1 MSAGAA
7 TTVVGIGDIA
17 LYLPS
22 LEIDMSALIRRRIKE
37 NPLLRTALKRAFEY
51 TQQKKVRFPAWW
63 EDCVTMAAQAALRLL
78 TRGTLSLA
86 DLRYLAVGTETAVD
100 HSKPVSAYV
109 EGMLQEAGC
118 PVPEGISTFQ
128 VQHACAGGMISLLAV
143 LALLTVSNRPA
154 ESGVVVC
161 SDIARYDA
169 ASTAEIT
176 QGAGAVAMSA
186 CADPQLLEI
195 DVATAGYSSSDVD
208 DFFRPLGSETARVKG
223 GYSVRCYKHAVGQ
236 ALLDHCRRAG
246 REPGEALAG
255 ADAFALHSPFMTLPV
270 EAMTELVSR
279 HLGLDD
285 AASRAFLAER
295 DLEAAVEP
303 VALIGNIYSGALF
316 LGLASV
322 LFRRYQKL
330 GDDIVGRQ
338 VLLLSYGSGNTALVV
353 AGRVAA
359 GAPDVIRSWT
369 LDKVLDHSVPATF
382 DQYDRWIGS
391 RDEASGPDGGGAGAG
406 AEGDGGAVPGGRFF
420 LRGVR
425 EDGYRLYDYQRA
437 PRSR

>member
-1 MSAGAA
+1 MIAA
-7 TTVVGIGDIA
+7 ARTVVGIGDIA

-22 LEIDMSALIRRRIKE
+22 LEIDMSALIRRRIRE
-37 NPLLRTALKRAFEY
+37 NPLLRMALKRAFEY

-63 EDCVTMAAQAALRLL
+63 EDCATMAAQAALRLL

-86 DLRYLAVGTETAVD
+86 DLRYLAVGTETTVD

-109 EGMLQEAGC
+109 EGMLQDAGC

-128 VQHACAGGMISLLAV
+128 IQHACAGGMISLLAV
-143 LALLTVSNRPA
+143 LALLAVTNRPA

-169 ASTAEIT
+169 ASTAELT

-186 CADPQLLEI
+186 CVDPPLLEI

-208 DFFRPLGSETARVKG
+208 DFFRPLGSDTARVKG
-223 GYSVRCYKHAVGQ
+223 GYSLRCYKQAVNQ

-246 REPGEALAG
+246 REPGEVLAG
-255 ADAFALHSPFMTLPV
+255 TDAFALHSPFMTLPV
-270 EAMTELVSR
+270 EAMSELVTR

-285 AASRAFLAER
+285 AASRAFLAKR
-295 DLEAAVEP
+295 DLDAAVEP

-316 LGLASV
+316 LALASV
-322 LFRRYQKL
+322 LYRRYRRL

-338 VLLLSYGSGNTALVV
+338 VLLFSYGSGNTAVVV

-359 GAPDVIRSWT
+359 GAPDVIRSWA
-369 LDKVLDHSVPATF
+369 LDEVLDHTVPATF
-382 DQYDRWIGS
+382 GQYDRWIGS
-391 RDEASGPDGGGAGAG
+391 RDGALAPPAG
-406 AEGDGGAVPGGRFF
+406 AEPAAGAVSAAGAVPADRFY
-420 LRGVR
+420 LRGIR
-425 EDGYRLYDYQRA
+425 EDGYRLYDYQRE
-437 PRSR
+437 PRSP

>member
-369 LDKVLDHSVPATF
+369 LDKVLDHSAPATF

-391 RDEASGPDGGGAGAG
+391 RDEAPGPDGGGAGAG

-425 EDGYRLYDYQRA
+425 EDGYRLYDYRRA

>member
-1 MSAGAA
+1 MSAAA
-7 TTVVGIGDIA
+7 TTAVGIGDIA

-22 LEIDMSALIRRRIKE
+22 LQIDMGALIRRRIEE
-37 NPLLRTALKRAFEY
+37 NPLLRMALKRAFEY

-63 EDCVTMAAQAALRLL
+63 EDCATMAAQAALRLL

-86 DLRYLAVGTETAVD
+86 DLRYLAVGTETTVD
-100 HSKPVSAYV
+100 HSKPVAAYV

-118 PVPEGISTFQ
+118 AVPEGISTFQ
-128 VQHACAGGMISLLAV
+128 IQHACAGGMISLLAV
-143 LALLTVSNRPA
+143 LALLALTNRPA

-169 ASTAEIT
+169 ASTAELT

-186 CADPQLLEI
+186 CVDPKLLEI

-208 DFFRPLGSETARVKG
+208 DFFRPLGSDTARVKG
-223 GYSVRCYKHAVGQ
+223 GYSLKCYKRAVSQ
-236 ALLDHCRRAG
+236 ALLDHCARAG
-246 REPGEALAG
+246 REPREVLAG
-255 ADAFALHSPFMTLPV
+255 TDAFALHSPFMTLPV
-270 EAMTELVSR
+270 EAMSELIGR

-295 DLEAAVEP
+295 DLDAAVAP
-303 VALIGNIYSGALF
+303 VGVIGNIYSGALF

-322 LFRRYQKL
+322 LWKRYRRL

-338 VLLLSYGSGNTALVV
+338 VLLCSYGSGNTAAVV

-359 GAPDVIRSWT
+359 GAPEVIRSWT
-369 LDKVLDHSVPATF
+369 LDEELDHAVPASF
-382 DQYDRWIGS
+382 RQYDRWMGS
-391 RDEASGPDGGGAGAG
+391 PDAAPNTADGAVP
-406 AEGDGGAVPGGRFF
+406 DGGAVSEDEVVPAQRFF
-420 LRGVR
+420 LRGIR
-425 EDGYRLYDYQRA
+425 EDGYRLYDYQRD
-437 PRSR
+437 PRP

>member
-7 TTVVGIGDIA
+7 TVVGIGDIA

-86 DLRYLAVGTETAVD
+86 DLRYLAVGTETTVD

-118 PVPEGISTFQ
+118 PLPEGISTFQ

-143 LALLTVSNRPA
+143 LALLAATNRPA

-186 CADPQLLEI
+186 CTDPQLLEI
-195 DVATAGYSSSDVD
+195 DVATAGYSSTDVD

-223 GYSVRCYKHAVGQ
+223 GYSLRCYKYAVSQ

-246 REPGEALAG
+246 REPGEVLAG
-255 ADAFALHSPFMTLPV
+255 ADAFALHSPFVTLPV
-270 EAMTELVSR
+270 EAMTELISR

-322 LFRRYQKL
+322 LFRRYQRL

-382 DQYDRWIGS
+382 GQYDRWIGS
-391 RDEASGPDGGGAGAG
+391 RDGDGGAAPGGGAAP
-406 AEGDGGAVPGGRFF
+406 DGGAVPGDRFF
-420 LRGVR
+420 LRGIR
-425 EDGYRLYDYQRA
+425 EDGYRLYDYQREQ
-437 PRSR
+437 RSP